1 MSRSPKGNNA
11 FALAHGSR
19 LAADST
25 HGVTC
30 KFAGGCR
37 VFDANIS
44 KKHEMHWRCE
54 HHGGAKHSRA
64 NARDEEYANGIP
76 GAERRARFAR
86 VRAKQ
91 RKASTFSGHIPSFLD
106 GPEAKPKPKKAK
118 SAPKVQAKSQKQLRR
133 EAALAELGL
142 TEAQV
147 ADFQQLMNAGSE

>member
-30 KFAGGCR
+30 TFAGGCR

-44 KKHEMHWRCE
+44 KKHENHWRCE
-54 HHGGAKHSRA
+54 RHGGANNHARA
-64 NARDEEYANGIP
+64 NAKDEEFRNGIP
-76 GAERRARFAR
+76 GEARRQRIARLR
-86 VRAKQ
+86 NKQ
-91 RKASTFSGHIPSFLD
+91 RKTSTFTAHIPSFLD
-106 GPEAKPKPKKAK
+106 KPEAKPKPQKAK
-118 SAPKVQAKSQKQLRR
+118 PTVKVQAKSQKQLRR

-142 TEAQV
+142 TEAQFR
-147 ADFQQLMNAGSE
+147 ATFGA

>member
-1 MSRSPKGNNA
+1 MARTPKGNNA
-11 FALAHGSR
+11 FALANGSR

-30 KFAGGCR
+30 TFTGGCR

-44 KKHEMHWRCE
+44 KKHEMHWLCE
-54 HHGGAKHSRA
+54 RHGGANNHARA
-64 NARDEEYANGIP
+64 NAKDDDCRDGIP
-76 GAERRARFAR
+76 GAERRMRFAR

-106 GPEAKPKPKKAK
+106 GPEAKPKSKKAK
-118 SAPKVQAKSQKQLRR
+118 PTVKVQAKSQKQLRR

-142 TEAQV
+142 TEADIT
-147 ADFQQLMNAGSE
+147 AFGA

>member
-30 KFAGGCR
+30 SFAGGCR

-44 KKHEMHWRCE
+44 KKHENHWRCE
-54 HHGGAKHSRA
+54 RHGGANNHARA
-64 NARDEEYANGIP
+64 NAKDEEFRNGIP
-76 GAERRARFAR
+76 GAARRERIARFR
-86 VRAKQ
+86 NKQ
-91 RKASTFSGHIPSFLD
+91 RKASTFTAHIPSFLD
-106 GPEAKPKPKKAK
+106 KPAPKPKPKKAK
-118 SAPKVQAKSQKQLRR
+118 PTVKVQAKSQKQLRR

-142 TEAQV
+142 TEADIT
-147 ADFQQLMNAGSE
+147 AFGA

>member
-30 KFAGGCR
+30 TFAGGCR

-44 KKHEMHWRCE
+44 KKHENHWRCE
-54 HHGGAKHSRA
+54 RHGGANNHARA
-64 NARDEEYANGIP
+64 NAKDDEFRNGIP
-76 GAERRARFAR
+76 GEARRQRLARFR
-86 VRAKQ
+86 NKQ
-91 RKASTFSGHIPSFLD
+91 RKPSVYTAHIPSFLD
-106 GPEAKPKPKKAK
+106 KPAPKPKPKKAK
-118 SAPKVQAKSQKQLRR
+118 PTVKVQAKSQKQLRR

-142 TEAQV
+142 TEARFR
-147 ADFQQLMNAGSE
+147 ATFGA